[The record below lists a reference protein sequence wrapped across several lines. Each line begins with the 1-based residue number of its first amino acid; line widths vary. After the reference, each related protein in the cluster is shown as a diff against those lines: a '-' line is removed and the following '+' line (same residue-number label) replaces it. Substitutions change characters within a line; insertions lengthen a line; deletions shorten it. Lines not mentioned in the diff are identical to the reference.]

1 MEQLIAKTD
10 LDPGRLAEMM
20 RQAFERGA
28 KLLRGDE
35 DVSLLD
41 ILQTPEQ
48 RAIIERLTAV
58 MSLLEGHADVVM
70 DGVGPEVVPS
80 VERIRTVFN
89 ARRAGAGPLDQLI
102 RKLLGFDAKL
112 RQYRDGAVFVRGA
125 VDKVGMAG
133 FNAVW
138 AEPANLPDKD
148 EIADPAR
155 WVTRV
160 HG

>member
-1 MEQLIAKTD
+1 MLD
-10 LDPGRLAEMM
+10 L
-20 RQAFERGA
+20 
-28 KLLRGDE
+28 
-35 DVSLLD
+35 
-41 ILQTPEQ
+41 LQTPEQ
-48 RAIIERLTAV
+48 REVLERLTAV

-70 DGVGPEVVPS
+70 DGVGPRVVAT
-80 VERIRTVFN
+80 VQDIRTKFD
-89 ARRAGAGPLDQLI
+89 ARRAGAGPLDQMI

-125 VDKVGMAG
+125 LDKVGMAG

-138 AEPANLPDKD
+138 AEPGNLPTRD
-148 EIADPAR
+148 EIADPGL